1 MAFAEVKS
9 IFLLILGQFLK
20 HNRSTED
27 IILIFDFEDA
37 LVKLDKM
44 GYRLKSEPLA
54 VLFGGYE
61 ATVFRLGKL
70 AGVVVRNLEV
80 DVSVACLAS
89 NRDLLFAA
97 CDFLAGIGGV
107 FQQVAEHK
115 RDGGFAKSD
124 ILREADEDVQGDAVL
139 LCLLFK
145 IIEYAVCLV
154 IFAINDGNGIWQGA

>member
-1 MAFAEVKS
+1 MQFFSEYTKRSSLYSAEVDVAFAEVKS

-54 VLFGGYE
+54 GRCGGYE

-70 AGVVVRNLEV
+70 AGVVVRRLPCLEP
-80 DVSVACLAS
+80 
-89 NRDLLFAA
+89 
-97 CDFLAGIGGV
+97 
-107 FQQVAEHK
+107 
-115 RDGGFAKSD
+115 
-124 ILREADEDVQGDAVL
+124 
-139 LCLLFK
+139 
-145 IIEYAVCLV
+145 
-154 IFAINDGNGIWQGA
+154 